1 MVEPCMLS
9 LSSMRTSLFLRIAGW
24 VDTHSTRPCSQSFQL
39 FNQQPN
45 VYLLHRSAGKHDSGR
60 VKKQNVWRDPRK
72 GLILK
77 VSVKAGGTNRGGDF
91 SQRLEGK
98 PKQTKANQRRHCGSK
113 TWYRATLLGSLCK
126 SSIKQK
132 EDVTRFKG
140 KSMKTELDTKQ

>member
-1 MVEPCMLS
+1 MLS

-72 GLILK
+72 GLRLK

-98 PKQTKANQRRHCGSK
+98 PKQTKGDTVEAK
-113 TWYRATLLGSLCK
+113 
-126 SSIKQK
+126 
-132 EDVTRFKG
+132 
-140 KSMKTELDTKQ
+140 LDTQQHCLGLKIQLLLLQTN

>member
-1 MVEPCMLS
+1 MLS
-9 LSSMRTSLFLRIAGW
+9 LSSMRTSLFFANCWLGG
-24 VDTHSTRPCSQSFQL
+24 HSHWTRPCSQSFQL

-98 PKQTKANQRRHCGSK
+98 PKE
-113 TWYRATLLGSLCK
+113 TLWK
-126 SSIKQK
+126 
-132 EDVTRFKG
+132 
-140 KSMKTELDTKQ
+140 LDTEQHCLGLCAKARLNKKRM